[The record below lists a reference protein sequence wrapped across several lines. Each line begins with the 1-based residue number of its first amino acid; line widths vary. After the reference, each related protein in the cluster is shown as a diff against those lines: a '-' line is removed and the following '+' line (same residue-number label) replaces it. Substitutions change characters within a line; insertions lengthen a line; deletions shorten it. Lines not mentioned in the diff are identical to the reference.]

1 MKTNLSVIIIDDE
14 SPARLV
20 LRTYL
25 NNISPHIKIV
35 AECEN
40 LPTGVKAIRK
50 FNPDL
55 IFLDIEMPGHSG
67 LELLEFFNEDEIKFD
82 IIFTTGYSEYAVK
95 AFKMAAFDYLLKPID
110 EEELLAAIQ
119 RFEKKSQAGNQNI
132 AQLKQEFSITGNG
145 RIAIPLSGSIRFIQ
159 LKEVMYL
166 RADNSYTE
174 IFFEDGKSITAS
186 RTLKN
191 FEQPLENEPEFFRCH
206 KSYIVNLQFVSE
218 WIKSEGGY
226 LLLKNKV
233 TIPVSPDKTQEL
245 MEKIRLINR

>member
-1 MKTNLSVIIIDDE
+1 MNTSLTVIIIDDE
-14 SPARLV
+14 SPARVV

-25 NNISPHIKIV
+25 NNIAPHIKIV

-40 LPTGVKAIRK
+40 LPSGVKGIRK

-67 LELLEFFNEDEIKFD
+67 LELLEFFNEDEINFD
-82 IIFTTGYSEYAVK
+82 IIFTTGYSEYAIK

-119 RFEKKSQAGNQNI
+119 RFEKKSNPGNQNI
-132 AQLKQEFSITGNG
+132 TQLKQELAITGNG
-145 RIAIPLSGSIRFIQ
+145 RIAIPLSGSIRFIH
-159 LKEVMYL
+159 LKEVL
-166 RADNSYTE
+166 CFKADSSYTE
-174 IFFEDGKSITAS
+174 IFFEDGTSITAS

-191 FEQPLENEPEFFRCH
+191 FEQPLENEPDFFRCH

-226 LLLKNKV
+226 LLLKNKE
-233 TIPVSPDKTQEL
+233 TIPVSPDKIQEL
-245 MEKIRLINR
+245 TDKIRLINR